1 VGKRHE
7 VKQLIRESL
16 GLPPK
21 ALPAPTLPVEGHLC
35 DFPIWSYSRKRTT
48 VTFLHVDY
56 EDGTYCTVRAPEGM
70 PSPSFPG
77 YFDVLLFHGYR
88 DLAIHDHVELSMYTI
103 LKTLGLDPASGRN
116 RQYLRR
122 DMEKVFSLSIKTNRF
137 IHPAT
142 GQRIHVDYF
151 RVLRRMRLAEE
162 GRRTSTFYFDDL
174 FLQSLHSGYLK
185 RLDWDF
191 CLALDRQGKPLAR
204 FLYAHIAKRLGGKP
218 LYMRRLLGFLQD
230 VGLGYITHQPPKRRN
245 EMVKG
250 TVYPALDLVKGH
262 AFRHYELDNGENIV
276 FLP

>member
-1 VGKRHE
+1 VGRRHE

-21 ALPAPTLPVEGHLC
+21 APPAPTLPVEGHLC

-77 YFDVLLFHGYR
+77 YLDVLLFYGYR
-88 DLAIHDHVELSMYTI
+88 DLAVHDHVELSMYTI

-116 RQYLRR
+116 RQYLRH
-122 DMEKVFSLSIKTNRF
+122 DMEKAFSLSIKTNRF

-142 GQRIHVDYF
+142 GQRTHVNYF

-162 GRRTSTFYFDDL
+162 GRRISTFYFSEVL
-174 FLQSLHSGYLK
+174 
-185 RLDWDF
+185 
-191 CLALDRQGKPLAR
+191 
-204 FLYAHIAKRLGGKP
+204 
-218 LYMRRLLGFLQD
+218 
-230 VGLGYITHQPPKRRN
+230 
-245 EMVKG
+245 
-250 TVYPALDLVKGH
+250 
-262 AFRHYELDNGENIV
+262 
-276 FLP
+276 